1 MSIYKKLREAVRVI
15 KENDSKPKPKKVV
28 KPKPKPK
35 PVSTLSDEELDKL
48 NAEAYSDAPESG
60 SA

>member
-28 KPKPKPK
+28 KPKP
-35 PVSTLSDEELDKL
+35 SDEEEKRRLDKL